1 MEKITLSSDDIKPEI
16 FDCLIDISEG
26 LRKKADRFAAMK
38 VKGENKRFAA
48 VRPVKD
54 NDEVN
59 FRVAA
64 ADKGAVDVYIYDVIG
79 FPFIEAQDLL
89 YQIPSD
95 AKTVNVHLNT
105 PGGDIFEGVAIYN
118 QLLAHSGEVNV
129 FVDSLA
135 ASAGSLIAMAGK
147 NITMKPASFIMIH
160 NGWSRIAG
168 DSTDL
173 RAEADLLDKINVQ
186 FADIYAKRTGKTRAE
201 MLAFMDKETWFT
213 ADEAVEIGMASN
225 KWDGKDDKSAPQAL
239 FDLSVFANTP
249 DEVLRAA
256 SIKPI
261 DNGKHNNK
269 TEDVKMDPKLKA
281 LLVRLGLAKDASDEV
296 ALKFLA
302 DIDVE
307 KIALAEDRQAVEAAL
322 DKLTQDN
329 DPTDKKQ
336 ASYTDADIDAKVSE
350 RMAAEDARRSEI
362 RQDCKKAGL
371 DDGVAEELINKKLSA
386 DAARKEIFARMQTV
400 HKPIGPGG
408 IHIMA
413 DEHDKFRAAA
423 IDGIGVR
430 FGHRPEKPAPGHEQ
444 FQAASITYI
453 ARVCMERAGIDTRQ
467 FVSRKQVADAIMRF
481 SRQMSA
487 AGTFTTDDFSSIF
500 LDVANKSL
508 QKAYKEYPATW
519 RPIVNVVP
527 ASDFK
532 TIYGVSLSEAPD
544 LELIGENGEYK
555 GGSMSDNQESYSCFS
570 YGKMIYLTRVM
581 IINDDL
587 RAFTR
592 LPQLLGNAGARK
604 QSDLV
609 WAKITG
615 NPTMNDGVAL
625 FHADHSNI
633 ETVSANI
640 GVLDTDNLSSM
651 RVGMRTQTGMNGAKL
666 DLRPKFVA
674 IPVAQETNTDIILL
688 SSALPEDDK
697 SSGVHNPW
705 RGKLTPIAE
714 PRLDDN
720 STKAWYGIAD
730 PSQIDTIEVAFLDGV
745 ETPYVE
751 QQPLFER
758 DAIGS
763 KVRIDFGCGIMDHR
777 GFWYNPGEE
786 DS

>member
-1 MEKITLSSDDIKPEI
+1 MKI
-16 FDCLIDISEG
+16 
-26 LRKKADRFAAMK
+26 
-38 VKGENKRFAA
+38 KGENKRFAA

-64 ADKGAVDVYIYDVIG
+64 AADKGTVDVYIYDVIG

-225 KWDGKDDKSAPQAL
+225 KWDGKEDKSAPQAF

-249 DEVLRAA
+249 ETLRAA

-261 DNGKHNNK
+261 DNGNNNHK
-269 TEDVKMDPKLKA
+269 TEDDNMDPKLKT
-281 LLVRLGLAKDASDEV
+281 LLVRLGLAQGSTDEQ

-302 DIDVE
+302 EIDLE

-322 DKLTQDN
+322 DKLTKDN
-329 DPTDKKQ
+329 DPPAKPQGQ
-336 ASYTDADIDAKVSE
+336 ATYTDADIDAKVSQ

-371 DDGVAEELINKKLSA
+371 DDGVAEELIKGGLSA

-423 IDGIGVR
+423 IDGLGVR
-430 FGHRPEKPAPGHEQ
+430 FGHRPENPAPGHEQ
-444 FQAASITYI
+444 FQAASIDYI

-467 FVSRKQVADAIMRF
+467 FSSRKQVADAILRF

-519 RPIVNVVP
+519 RPIVNVVS

-532 TIYGVSLSEAPD
+532 TMYGISLSEAPD
-544 LELIGENGEYK
+544 MELIGENGEYK
-555 GGSMSDNQESYSCFS
+555 GGSMSDNQESYSVFT

-581 IINDDL
+581 IINDDM

-609 WAKITG
+609 WALITG
-615 NPTMNDGVAL
+615 NPTMNDGKAL
-625 FHADHSNI
+625 FHADHNNL

-651 RVGMRTQTGMNGAKL
+651 RVGMRTQTGMGGSKL

-674 IPVAQETNTDIILL
+674 IPVAQETSTEIILM
-688 SSALPEDDK
+688 STALPEDDK
-697 SSGVHNPW
+697 SSGVFNPW
-705 RGKLTPIAE
+705 KGKLTPIAE

-745 ETPYVE
+745 EIPYIE

-763 KVRIDFGCGIMDHR
+763 KVRIDFGCGLMETR
-777 GFWYNPGEE
+777 GFWMNPGEE